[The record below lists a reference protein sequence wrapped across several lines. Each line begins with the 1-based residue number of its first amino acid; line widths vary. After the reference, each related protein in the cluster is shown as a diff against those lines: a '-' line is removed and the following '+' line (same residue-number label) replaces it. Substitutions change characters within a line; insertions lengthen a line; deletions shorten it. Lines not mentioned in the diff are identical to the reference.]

1 MKWKL
6 IHELN
11 VKEVENKNN
20 FCVKNFKRKKKVKN
34 DVAHKEWE

>member
-11 VKEVENKNN
+11 VKEVENKTT
-20 FCVKNFKRKKKVKN
+20 FVLKILKGKKKVKN